1 MLLNLLNKKKGKNSK
16 DIYGDFGE
24 EWIDYKEYLIK
35 SADEK
40 VFFENL
46 ELYRNKFHMAHE
58 KGRMINTL
66 DFVTYASLFS
76 ELFNYFNN
84 DICIDVAK
92 FLTMKESAENYNFR
106 VIMSLVDSI
115 STKICSCW
123 EYMFQILN
131 HYFSLELNS
140 MALNKEKIDDLYA
153 KKMVF
158 VKEGDITHI
167 EYVDWTE
174 EEKEMVAKA
183 VLKKKKVLNIGIKAK
198 GLKKEIRKQGYV
210 VSERFQQISILYA
223 QECVENMKQNVR
235 NIVMHK
241 KSASF
246 TYAIGEIDDLLP
258 TEGISINRRGWIT
271 GNDFQ
276 RMIIENMA
284 VLKEALQIAYD
295 IVCLGDKLV
304 HIGNENKTYEIVLL
318 ECVDC
323 KKIINMTDSLYE
335 IMLEMNGQVNCPEC
349 KNRMD
354 FQSKGKTSEF
364 EYSQVLYRE
373 MEMFFGKETQDEE

>member
-1 MLLNLLNKKKGKNSK
+1 MLFDFLMKKRDKKLFGN
-16 DIYGDFGE
+16 FGE

-35 SADEK
+35 NEDEK
-40 VFFENL
+40 VFL
-46 ELYRNKFHMAHE
+46 QKIELYRNKFCMAHE

-66 DFVTYASLFS
+66 DFVTYVGLFS
-76 ELFNYFNN
+76 ELFNYYNN

-92 FLTMKESAENYNFR
+92 FLTMKESTANYNFR
-106 VIMSLVDSI
+106 VIMSLVDSL

-140 MALNKEKIDDLYA
+140 MALNKEKIDNLYA

-158 VKEGDITHI
+158 VQEGDITHV
-167 EYVDWTE
+167 EYIDWTE
-174 EEKEMVAKA
+174 EEKERVARE
-183 VLKKKKVLNIGIKAK
+183 VLKKKRVLNVGEKAK
-198 GLKKEIRKQGYV
+198 GLKKEVRKKGYI
-210 VSERFQQISILYA
+210 VSERFQKISILYA
-223 QECVENMKQNVR
+223 QECVDYMKKYVR

-246 TYAIGEIDDLLP
+246 TYAIGEIDNLFP
-258 TEGISINRRGWIT
+258 NEGIHFSKSGWIE

-276 RMIIENMA
+276 KILIENMA

-318 ECVDC
+318 QCNNE
-323 KKIINMTDSLYE
+323 
-335 IMLEMNGQVNCPEC
+335 
-349 KNRMD
+349 
-354 FQSKGKTSEF
+354 
-364 EYSQVLYRE
+364 
-373 MEMFFGKETQDEE
+373 